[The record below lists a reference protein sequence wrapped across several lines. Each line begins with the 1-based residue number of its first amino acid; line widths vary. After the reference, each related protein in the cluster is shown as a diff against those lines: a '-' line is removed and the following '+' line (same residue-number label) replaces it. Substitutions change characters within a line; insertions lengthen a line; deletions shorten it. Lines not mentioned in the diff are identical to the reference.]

1 MEMKIKKEAYL
12 KRLNELERKASEAS
26 SDEEQKKIAG
36 KIRYVERKLY
46 KLNLPA
52 ERKDYKVKIK
62 LVFEGTVDMYSLSK
76 KDALEEVQKYFGA
89 LLGEVQATSL
99 EIINWDIPIHPQKFV
114 K

>member
-1 MEMKIKKEAYL
+1 MEIKIKREAYL

-26 SDEEQKKIAG
+26 SEEERKNIAG

-52 ERKDYKVKIK
+52 ERKDYKVKVK
-62 LVFEGTVDMYSLSK
+62 FVFEGTVDMYSLSK

-89 LLGEVQATSL
+89 LLGEVQATSP
-99 EIINWDIPIHPQKFV
+99 EIINWDIPIHPQKIV
-114 K
+114 R

>member
-26 SDEEQKKIAG
+26 SEEERKKIAG

-52 ERKDYKVKIK
+52 ERKDYKVKVK
-62 LVFEGTVDMYSLSK
+62 FVFEGTVDMYSLSK

-89 LLGEVQATSL
+89 LLGEVQATSP
-99 EIINWDIPIHPQKFV
+99 EIINWDIPIHPQKIV
-114 K
+114 R

>member
-12 KRLNELERKASEAS
+12 KRLSELKQKASEAS
-26 SDEEQKKIAG
+26 SEEERKKIAG

-52 ERKDYKVKIK
+52 ERKDYKVKVK

-89 LLGEVQATSL
+89 LLGEVQATSP
-99 EIINWDIPIHPQKFV
+99 EIINWDIPIHPQKIV
-114 K
+114 R